1 MKKLISEDMAQLDMR
16 EDRDAKPHKG
26 RPARGGGAWLM
37 LTSALFLS
45 VVAGCSEKDQAPKD
59 SVVKDSVVEEEKQSV
74 DPPLD
79 LPAETRRGE
88 ELLDWVRKS
97 HDISRVKMEEEFA
110 KLKGEYVVISGKVMN
125 VDVHNGKT
133 YVQIKNDRSG
143 YSDYMGIAFYVPDSL
158 KSTVASWMV
167 DDARVMRGRVTYG
180 WFSVPM
186 LNIFC
191 TQCDKG
197 QVIRDGKVFVPEKGG
212 ENEKRDKRTM
222 EDPGPESPRDL
233 AAEVQAGEKM
243 LAWSNFARTKM
254 TTLQQKESFPELK
267 GMYVAV
273 SGKVRDIDTEKGEMF
288 VSLLVDWKCREIGFL
303 VPESL
308 KATVVNWKKDE
319 EHVMRGRIVRCTW
332 GKFVNRIYCDRSEL
346 VPEDKFRAANG
357 RSFDERRKSR

>member
-1 MKKLISEDMAQLDMR
+1 MKKLISVDMVQLAIR
-16 EDRDAKPHKG
+16 EDRDANPHKG
-26 RPARGGGAWLM
+26 RLARGRYAWMM
-37 LTSALFLS
+37 LASTLFLS
-45 VVAGCSEKDQAPKD
+45 VVAGCSDKGQEPKDSAVKD
-59 SVVKDSVVEEEKQSV
+59 SVVKEEDQSV
-74 DPPLD
+74 DSPLD

-97 HDISRVKMEEEFA
+97 HDMPRVKMEEEFA

-158 KSTVASWMV
+158 KSTVSSWMV
-167 DDARVMRGRVTYG
+167 DDVRVMRGRVTYG
-180 WFSVPM
+180 WFSVPI

-197 QVIRDGKVFVPEKGG
+197 QIIHDGKVFVPEKGG
-212 ENEKRDKRTM
+212 GNEKRDKRVL
-222 EDPGPESPRDL
+222 DDHGPESPHDL
-233 AAEVQAGEKM
+233 SAEVQAGEKM
-243 LAWSNFARTKM
+243 LAWSNFARSKM

-288 VSLLVDWKCREIGFL
+288 VSLLADRNCREIGFL

-308 KATVVNWKKDE
+308 KATVTRWKKDE
-319 EHVMRGRIVRCTW
+319 EHVMRGRIKRCTW
-332 GKFVNRIYCDRSEL
+332 GEFVNRIYCDRSEL